1 MAWGV
6 RILCGERVGT
16 GAPIT
21 PRLVLTCEHVV
32 RGHRRATVR
41 SATGELLAFEVVDA
55 DADLDVALLR
65 ASTTPLPAA
74 ASLTLRALW
83 RGAPLLGGRAVLA
96 SCTAEPDTLRSID
109 VELRPAPPASRRV
122 QFGVL
127 AARDGV
133 RPGYSGAPVVELDM
147 RSSTPRAV
155 GLVRARDRDSLDV
168 LDRAGAGWLVPT
180 ERIAERF
187 AEVACLVE
195 TPVQRDAAWESH
207 WEPRSRGVAAST
219 EPGFFFTG
227 RKAAYER
234 VREHLDA
241 DAGGLLVV
249 TGQRGHGKSSLLAR
263 AVALATARY
272 VATLGP
278 HAAHALAGDTPP
290 IRLDAATVARG
301 RSVATVADEL
311 ALQLGVLADGAQQL
325 VAACERDRLA
335 PRIVIDAV
343 DESIDPGALMREL
356 VVGLAGAGASIAI
369 GAVAGR
375 VRLDAPQGTG
385 WLDLDDPR
393 YGDDA
398 IPQYVERRLLA
409 TGRYEVATARILS
422 RAVARRARA
431 NFLVAELV
439 ARSLVHRPMPL
450 DTRSP
455 HWVDA
460 LPGDVTDAFR
470 DYLARFGDQRERVLA
485 LLHPLAHARGDGLTL
500 DPPDAWLAAANALRP
515 DTMAPFEHADL
526 RRACGLA
533 SDYLISSSDGGARR
547 LYHEGL
553 ASAIRGLSAQTRA
566 AHPSRP
572 STAAAIT
579 SRRLAD
585 ARSFVDAL
593 CGLLPADRAAAAEAY
608 RGLDPYLLRHLP
620 THLGEHGRVEE
631 LLDRPGL
638 LLCAE
643 QAALRGALVRGA
655 LAVPAA
661 REQIRA
667 GLVHALARPQADAAR
682 RAAAACAA
690 MRRQHERET
699 ERRLRLAW
707 STRIGVLAGRAAASD
722 PESAARVGAATAL
735 PYESISAPR
744 LALTVCTIPNADPAY
759 YAGIGAVAAIEHEG
773 EPLILSAGSAGLR
786 SWRLDG
792 APGELA
798 QPGHHHAVAL
808 AWHDGE
814 PLVIAALGA
823 TPGEPTL
830 CGWRLDGTAATGTAD
845 GTITTARDIGK
856 LAALALDGEPLVVTA
871 SGSTI
876 RSWRLDGSPGGLP
889 VLQSPSKFVTGL
901 SMTSHDG
908 RPLVV
913 CGGDDGA
920 IRSWYVDG
928 APGPLHGEHGAW
940 IQALVTLEHEG
951 SPLVVA
957 GGIGGA
963 LRSWRVD
970 GAPGPLALQ
979 LDVRGIRA
987 LAVGTVGGDP
997 IVITAGGDGHLLSW
1011 YPDGSP
1017 GPFAHIDHHEG
1028 TAETLAVY
1036 DDPENPLLISV
1047 DHDASIS
1054 AWRLSGAPATRE
1066 REDARAYQ
1074 LETSVALRPELSAE
1088 LASHIAWRLGRA
1100 RRADIAPDAA
1110 HGYRLMAIA
1119 VTEHDGDRSS
1129 SAPAATTSDP
1139 TSP

>member
-1 MAWGV
+1 
-6 RILCGERVGT
+6 
-16 GAPIT
+16 
-21 PRLVLTCEHVV
+21 
-32 RGHRRATVR
+32 
-41 SATGELLAFEVVDA
+41 
-55 DADLDVALLR
+55 
-65 ASTTPLPAA
+65 
-74 ASLTLRALW
+74 
-83 RGAPLLGGRAVLA
+83 
-96 SCTAEPDTLRSID
+96 
-109 VELRPAPPASRRV
+109 
-122 QFGVL
+122 
-127 AARDGV
+127 
-133 RPGYSGAPVVELDM
+133 
-147 RSSTPRAV
+147 
-155 GLVRARDRDSLDV
+155 
-168 LDRAGAGWLVPT
+168 
-180 ERIAERF
+180 
-187 AEVACLVE
+187 
-195 TPVQRDAAWESH
+195 
-207 WEPRSRGVAAST
+207 
-219 EPGFFFTG
+219 
-227 RKAAYER
+227 
-234 VREHLDA
+234 
-241 DAGGLLVV
+241 
-249 TGQRGHGKSSLLAR
+249 
-263 AVALATARY
+263 
-272 VATLGP
+272 
-278 HAAHALAGDTPP
+278 
-290 IRLDAATVARG
+290 
-301 RSVATVADEL
+301 
-311 ALQLGVLADGAQQL
+311 
-325 VAACERDRLA
+325 
-335 PRIVIDAV
+335 
-343 DESIDPGALMREL
+343 
-356 VVGLAGAGASIAI
+356 
-369 GAVAGR
+369 
-375 VRLDAPQGTG
+375 
-385 WLDLDDPR
+385 
-393 YGDDA
+393 
-398 IPQYVERRLLA
+398 
-409 TGRYEVATARILS
+409 
-422 RAVARRARA
+422 
-431 NFLVAELV
+431 
-439 ARSLVHRPMPL
+439 
-450 DTRSP
+450 
-455 HWVDA
+455 
-460 LPGDVTDAFR
+460 
-470 DYLARFGDQRERVLA
+470 
-485 LLHPLAHARGDGLTL
+485 
-500 DPPDAWLAAANALRP
+500 
-515 DTMAPFEHADL
+515 
-526 RRACGLA
+526 
-533 SDYLISSSDGGARR
+533 
-547 LYHEGL
+547 
-553 ASAIRGLSAQTRA
+553 
-566 AHPSRP
+566 
-572 STAAAIT
+572 
-579 SRRLAD
+579 
-585 ARSFVDAL
+585 
-593 CGLLPADRAAAAEAY
+593 
-608 RGLDPYLLRHLP
+608 
-620 THLGEHGRVEE
+620 
-631 LLDRPGL
+631 
-638 LLCAE
+638 
-643 QAALRGALVRGA
+643 
-655 LAVPAA
+655 
-661 REQIRA
+661 
-667 GLVHALARPQADAAR
+667 
-682 RAAAACAA
+682 

-707 STRIGVLAGRAAASD
+707 STRIGLPKAHAAASD
-722 PESAARVGAATAL
+722 PESRGTAAIAL

-1074 LETSVALRPELSAE
+1074 LETSVALRPELSPE

-1119 VTEHDGDRSS
+1119 VTEHDGRPLVVSAGSDDVGSHVTIGSWRLDGSPGPLDRVFRPSWMQDCRRIAELSIVEHDGEPLVIGCGDAGLQSWRLDGRPGPLSRRGVHPELNSYTKQYDDSIAALAVVREGGAPLVVTGGSDAAIRSWRLDGTPGPLERLHADTHWIGSLAVVWHASLPLIVSGGNDGTLCSWILDGCAGPFVRERAHDGAIRHLAVAEHERQPLVISS
-1129 SAPAATTSDP
+1129 SDDAPIRSWRLDGRSGPLTVEQRVSAIAVLEHPVDPWLITGGHDGAIRSWRLDGTPAPFTSEGAHVGGVTKLLVVRHDGRLLVI
-1139 TSP
+1139 SAGHDLAIVAHRLDAR